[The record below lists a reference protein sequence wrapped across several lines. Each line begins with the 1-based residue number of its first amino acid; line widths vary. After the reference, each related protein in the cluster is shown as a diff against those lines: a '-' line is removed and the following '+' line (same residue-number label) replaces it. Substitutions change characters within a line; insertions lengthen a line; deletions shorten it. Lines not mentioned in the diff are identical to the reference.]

1 MNVTLVLS
9 NIASFSSKKYPNNKK
24 NILVG
29 IEYMI
34 NCWPIK
40 TIASLVKVG
49 RGFLH
54 STFPSYSSR
63 QCSILTP
70 PTVLS
75 LGWRLDGV

>member
-1 MNVTLVLS
+1 MT
-9 NIASFSSKKYPNNKK
+9 
-24 NILVG
+24 
-29 IEYMI
+29 

-54 STFPSYSSR
+54 SSFPSYSSR

-70 PTVLS
+70 PIALS
-75 LGWRLDGV
+75 LGWRLDGAWERKMEIGWDIKSWGYGIGI